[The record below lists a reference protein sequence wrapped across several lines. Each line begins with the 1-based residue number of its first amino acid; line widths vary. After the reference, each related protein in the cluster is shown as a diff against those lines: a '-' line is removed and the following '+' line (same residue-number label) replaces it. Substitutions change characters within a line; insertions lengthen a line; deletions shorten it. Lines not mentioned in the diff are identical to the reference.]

1 MEMRKDDFSH
11 IVNPPNGDFVMSFT
25 KRQEKAIDSL
35 RSFLGGS
42 STFSRDDIYRF
53 IEDADF
59 KTKNVMKPWF
69 LIDRIPRS
77 ERGADKIYDFPYGE
91 SLAPSA
97 PAPESVV
104 AYAKPVEVEKPK
116 MVSNVI
122 EFPSNTESYVPS
134 KVNGYVKFGHY
145 NDVKTIKKANSFYP
159 IFITGLSG
167 NGKTMMIEQI
177 HAELKKELFRVNIT
191 IETDEDD
198 LIGHYALV
206 DGRTVWQDGPVVLA
220 MERGATLLL
229 DEVDLASNKIMC
241 LQPVLEGN
249 PLLIKKEGRVIRPK
263 DGFTVMAT
271 ANTKGK
277 GSEDGRFIGTNI
289 LNEAFLERFP
299 ITLEQEYPTIATEKN
314 IIKKLMVNLGCSDEE
329 YAVKLVDWADLIRK
343 TFYDGG
349 VDEIIST
356 RRLVHIVNAFS
367 IFKDRMKAISMCVAR
382 FDDQTKDTFMDLYS
396 KLDET
401 VKLEEETEEEKPV
414 VEEVEDYS

>member
-1 MEMRKDDFSH
+1 M
-11 IVNPPNGDFVMSFT
+11 NPLLRDFVMSFT

-35 RSFLGGS
+35 RSYLGGKN
-42 STFSRDDIYRF
+42 TFSRNDIINFVEDD
-53 IEDADF
+53 DF
-59 KTKNVMKPWF
+59 KIKNVMKPWF

-77 ERGADKIYDFPYGE
+77 ERGVDKTYDFPYGDSIVSTTPVAE
-91 SLAPSA
+91 TII
-97 PAPESVV
+97 
-104 AYAKPVEVEKPK
+104 AYAKPVEKETPK

-122 EFPSNTESYVPS
+122 EFPANTESYVPS
-134 KVNGYVKFGHY
+134 KVGGYVKFGHY
-145 NDVKTIKKANSFYP
+145 NDVKIIKKAGSFYP
-159 IFITGLSG
+159 VFITGLSG
-167 NGKTMMIEQI
+167 NGKTMMIEQV
-177 HAELKKELFRVNIT
+177 HSELKKELFRVNIT

-198 LIGHYALV
+198 LIGHYALI
-206 DGRTVWQDGPVVLA
+206 DGRTVWQDGPVVMA

-249 PLLIKKEGRVIRPK
+249 PLLIKKEGRIIRPK
-263 DGFTVMAT
+263 SGFTVMAT

-299 ITLEQEYPTIATEKN
+299 ITLEQEYPTISVEKN
-314 IIKKLMVNLGCSDEE
+314 IIKKLMSNLGCLDEE

-401 VKLEEETEEEKPV
+401 VTLEETEEVKPV
-414 VEEVEDYS
+414 IEEVEDYS

>member
-1 MEMRKDDFSH
+1 
-11 IVNPPNGDFVMSFT
+11 MSFT

-35 RSFLGGS
+35 RSYLGGRN
-42 STFSRDDIYRF
+42 TFSRDDIMNF
-53 IEDADF
+53 VEDDF
-59 KTKNVMKPWF
+59 FKQRNVMKPWF

-77 ERGADKIYDFPYGE
+77 ERGTDKIYDFPFGGSMVSDVSNSE
-91 SLAPSA
+91 SM
-97 PAPESVV
+97 V
-104 AYAKPVEVEKPK
+104 AYAKPVKKETPE

-122 EFPSNTESYVPS
+122 EFPKTESYVPE

-145 NDVKTIKKANSFYP
+145 GDVKIIKKAGSFYP
-159 IFITGLSG
+159 VFITGLSG
-167 NGKTMMIEQI
+167 NGKTMMIEQV
-177 HAELKKELFRVNIT
+177 HSELKKELFRVNIT

-198 LIGHYALV
+198 LIGHYALI
-206 DGRTVWQDGPVVLA
+206 DGRTVWQDGPVVMA

-263 DGFTVMAT
+263 AGFTVMAT

-314 IIKKLMVNLGCSDEE
+314 IINKLMESLGCPDEE
-329 YAVKLVDWADLIRK
+329 YAKKLVDWADLIRK

-367 IFKDRMKAISMCVAR
+367 IFKNRMKSISMCVAR

-401 VKLEEETEEEKPV
+401 VTLEETEE
-414 VEEVEDYS
+414 VEPSFQEVEDYS

>member
-134 KVNGYVKFGHY
+134 KVNGYVK
-145 NDVKTIKKANSFYP
+145 
-159 IFITGLSG
+159 
-167 NGKTMMIEQI
+167 
-177 HAELKKELFRVNIT
+177 
-191 IETDEDD
+191 
-198 LIGHYALV
+198 LV
-206 DGRTVWQDGPVVLA
+206 T
-220 MERGATLLL
+220 
-229 DEVDLASNKIMC
+229 
-241 LQPVLEGN
+241 
-249 PLLIKKEGRVIRPK
+249 
-263 DGFTVMAT
+263 
-271 ANTKGK
+271 NT
-277 GSEDGRFIGTNI
+277 
-289 LNEAFLERFP
+289 
-299 ITLEQEYPTIATEKN
+299 
-314 IIKKLMVNLGCSDEE
+314 
-329 YAVKLVDWADLIRK
+329 
-343 TFYDGG
+343 
-349 VDEIIST
+349 
-356 RRLVHIVNAFS
+356 
-367 IFKDRMKAISMCVAR
+367 
-382 FDDQTKDTFMDLYS
+382 
-396 KLDET
+396 
-401 VKLEEETEEEKPV
+401 
-414 VEEVEDYS
+414 

>member
-1 MEMRKDDFSH
+1 
-11 IVNPPNGDFVMSFT
+11 MSFT

-35 RSFLGGS
+35 RSYLGGS
-42 STFSRDDIYRF
+42 STFSRDDIFRF
-53 IEDADF
+53 VEETDF
-59 KTKNVMKPWF
+59 KSKNVMKPWF

-77 ERGADKIYDFPYGE
+77 ERSADKMYDFPYGE
-91 SLAPSA
+91 SMSPSVET
-97 PAPESVV
+97 PESVV
-104 AYAKPVEVEKPK
+104 AYAKPAEVEKPK

-122 EFPSNTESYVPS
+122 KFPSNTESYIPS

-145 NDVKTIKKANSFYP
+145 GDVKTIKKANSFYP
-159 IFITGLSG
+159 IFVTGLSG

-249 PLLIKKEGRVIRPK
+249 GIYVKKINRYIKPAK
-263 DGFTVMAT
+263 GFTVIAT
-271 ANTKGK
+271 ANTKGR
-277 GSEDGRFIGTNI
+277 GSDDGKFIGTNI

-299 ITLEQEYPTIATEKN
+299 ITMEQPYPALSVEKK
-314 IIKKLMVNLGCSDEE
+314 IVLGSMEKYGLVDEDFAE
-329 YAVKLVDWADLIRK
+329 KLVTWAEVIRK
-343 TFYDGG
+343 TYFEGAI
-349 VDEIIST
+349 DELIST
-356 RRLVHIVNAFS
+356 RRLDHIVKAHT
-367 IFKDRMKAISMCVAR
+367 IFRDKLKAIEMCTNR
-382 FDDQTKDTFMDLYS
+382 FDEDTKTSFIDLYS
-396 KLDET
+396 KVDAGVDPMQEA
-401 VKLEEETEEEKPV
+401 EETEEEENSDNPF
-414 VEEVEDYS
+414 